1 MTLKFTQNHWQYC
14 YLIFVICL
22 LNFLFYSNSRPIL
35 HHLPVRY
42 RDALVVTNAVL
53 QIDVLLLLV
62 FYTTTMSLSVTI
74 YLLPDTA
81 ILRGVCE

>member
-1 MTLKFTQNHWQYC
+1 MAILLSDIC
-14 YLIFVICL
+14 YLPSEL
-22 LNFLFYSNSRPIL
+22 PMFYSNSRPIS
-35 HHLPVRY
+35 HHLRVRY

>member
-1 MTLKFTQNHWQYC
+1 MAILLFDIC
-14 YLIFVICL
+14 YLPSEL
-22 LNFLFYSNSRPIL
+22 PMFYSNSRPIS

-62 FYTTTMSLSVTI
+62 FYTTMSLSVTI